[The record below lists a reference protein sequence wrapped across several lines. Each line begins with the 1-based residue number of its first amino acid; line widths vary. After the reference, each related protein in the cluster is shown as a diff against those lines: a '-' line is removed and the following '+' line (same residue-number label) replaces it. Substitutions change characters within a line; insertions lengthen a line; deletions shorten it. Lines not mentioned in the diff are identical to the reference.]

1 MSGANGEIMG
11 TLNESSLNNKTMI
24 IVLLD
29 GPYISQY
36 ADIGYQLA
44 ESALN
49 RGYVVKI
56 FLYMD
61 GVHMIQKDQNPR
73 DFHNISQLFTC
84 LMEKG
89 CEIKACIRC
98 ANARGYTDQS
108 QFLDG
113 VEITSVYDLVEWM
126 KKDSKIITL
135 GR

>member
-1 MSGANGEIMG
+1 MA
-11 TLNESSLNNKTMI
+11 TLNENPLNNKIMV

-36 ADIGYQLA
+36 ADIGYKMA
-44 ESALN
+44 EAALN
-49 RGYVVKI
+49 GGYGVKI

-61 GVHMIQKDQNPR
+61 GVYVLQKDQNPR
-73 DFHNISQLFTC
+73 DFKNISQLFRV
-84 LMEKG
+84 LMKKG

-98 ANARGYTDQS
+98 ATARGYADQS

-113 VEITSVYDLVEWM
+113 VEITSVYDLAEWM
-126 KKDSKIITL
+126 KEDNKIITL